1 MLFQLLQRLSIFE
14 NPGKSPMLVPEEIA
28 EESASVA
35 ASAVITD
42 NDENSRKRR
51 RPFTKD
57 KSVGTGPCQPSVN
70 KAVQVIQQ
78 FSSDLLITSPCTCS
92 PSTIV

>member
-1 MLFQLLQRLSIFE
+1 MLFQLLQRLSMLE
-14 NPGKSPMLVPEEIA
+14 HPGKSPMLVPEEIA

-51 RPFTKD
+51 RGRPFTKD

-70 KAVQVIQQ
+70 KAVQVTHRI
-78 FSSDLLITSPCTCS
+78 L
-92 PSTIV
+92 

>member
-1 MLFQLLQRLSIFE
+1 
-14 NPGKSPMLVPEEIA
+14 MLVPEEIA

-51 RPFTKD
+51 RGRPFTKD
-57 KSVGTGPCQPSVN
+57 KSVGTGPFQPSVN
-70 KAVQVIQQ
+70 KAVQVIKSF
-78 FSSDLLITSPCTCS
+78 FSNFMIIGEDSLVQTA
-92 PSTIV
+92 PSIRVATFPKWPAK